1 MDVYIYQPGMH
12 SPERATEH
20 ARRIEDLGYDGIA
33 MPDHLFVPSF
43 ATGEPTPYAHGPSIL
58 AACAAVTSRVRLM
71 TLMASN
77 LTRSPVE
84 LVQIVSTIDRLS
96 GGRAEFGVGAGWFRA
111 EYEAMGL
118 EFPQGRERIE
128 RLREAVQIARQFF
141 GTGAVNFDGVHYT
154 VSVPVGGLLPVD
166 SAPPITVG
174 AAGPN
179 AIRAAA
185 GVADRVDFQP
195 DALQGGV
202 VDLARY
208 NSFGVEQLRAGVD
221 AVRRVADEIG
231 RELPLSQSPFVLV
244 TENAADGAEQRREMA
259 DSLGL
264 ERSVMDRSLGTIVGT
279 AAEVADRLASSAEAG
294 CDRVHLQALHPEV
307 AERLAPALPALKAL

>member
-12 SPERATEH
+12 SPEQAAEQ
-20 ARRIEDLGYDGIA
+20 ARRIEELGYDGIA

-43 ATGEPTPYAHGPSIL
+43 ATGEPNPYAHGPSIL

-84 LVQIVSTIDRLS
+84 LVQIVSTIHRLS
-96 GGRAEFGVGAGWFRA
+96 GGRAEFGIGAGWFRE
-111 EYEAMGL
+111 EYEAMGVA
-118 EFPQGRERIE
+118 FPNGRERIE
-128 RLREAVQIARQFF
+128 RLGETVQIARQFF
-141 GTGAVNFDGVHYT
+141 STGAVRFEGLHYA
-154 VSVPVGGLLPVD
+154 VSVPEGGLLPVE

-185 GVADRVDFQP
+185 RVADRVDFQP

-202 VDLARY
+202 VDLVRY
-208 NSFGVEQLRAGVD
+208 NSFTVERLRAGIET
-221 AVRRVADEIG
+221 VRGLAEEAG
-231 RELPLSQSPFVLV
+231 RALPVSQSPFVSV
-244 TENAADGAEQRREMA
+244 TESAAEGAGQRQAMA

-264 ERSVMDRSLGTIVGT
+264 ERSVMERSLGTIVGT
-279 AAEVADRLASSAEAG
+279 ADEVADRLALSAEAG
-294 CDRVHLQALHPEV
+294 CDRVRVQALHPEV
-307 AERLAPALPALKAL
+307 ADRLAPVLPALKAL